1 MTANVIH
8 QLDQAITEARAVGD
22 DARVRELE
30 YAYDAEMARV
40 EALLEARLA
49 AL

>member
-8 QLDQAITEARAVGD
+8 QLDQAITEARAAGD
-22 DARVRELE
+22 HAKARELE
-30 YAYDAEMARV
+30 YAYDAEMARI
-40 EALLEARLA
+40 EALLNRLA